1 MELQKVIFSFGRN
14 DIYDYYILEEK
25 KDAIVK
31 DIEKDT
37 LAFKIGGPGKIYIS
51 HFGNINYGNYDY
63 LLEKRKKGENDY
75 CGHTLA
81 TEDEITRI

>member
-25 KDAIVK
+25 KNAIIK
-31 DIEKDT
+31 DIEENT
-37 LAFKIGGPGKIYIS
+37 LAYKIGGPGKIYMS
-51 HFGNINYGNYDY
+51 NFGNINFGNYDY
-63 LLEKRKKGENDY
+63 LLEKRKKGEDDY

-81 TEDEITRI
+81 MEEEITRI

>member
-51 HFGNINYGNYDY
+51 NFGNIKSLDRYYNGRNLKGKPIKLSPNKFGY
-63 LLEKRKKGENDY
+63 LRFD
-75 CGHTLA
+75 
-81 TEDEITRI
+81 